1 MMSDWRDEYFTLI
14 DDCEK
19 RDSKLSA
26 WDVDFLVSIRA
37 RLDSNRELSPKQTNI
52 LDEIWE
58 KATRNG

>member
-1 MMSDWRDEYFTLI
+1 MSDWTDEYITLI

-26 WDVDFLVSIRA
+26 WDVDFLVSIRE
-37 RLDSNRELSPKQTNI
+37 RLEQKRALSPKQSNI
-52 LDEIWE
+52 LDDIWE